1 MPINANG
8 IIIAISRIGVSAS
21 SELKSLEIKL
31 IILPNYWDFAVYW
44 EILDSF
50 VYIIITNVLLTLAT
64 K

>member
-1 MPINANG
+1 MPINVNG

-50 VYIIITNVLLTLAT
+50 AYIIITNVLLTLAT